1 MAAKNRLTSK
11 TVALPACGERVR
23 VRGTLKKLDSQR
35 LPLTRRFAPTSPRW
49 GEVFPQTPYLLRA
62 VHE

>member
-35 LPLTRRFAPTSPRW
+35 LPLTRRFAPTSPRKR
-49 GEVFPQTPYLLRA
+49 GEVR
-62 VHE
+62 